1 MSGAKGVV
9 AVWVGGRLLQWVCG
23 WREWRD
29 GGMMVGGKRYRLK
42 EERETEGRRER
53 REWSKSLKRRKNAL
67 VGGCAEEVLAVGVQK
82 GWE

>member
-23 WREWRD
+23 WRECRD

-67 VGGCAEEVLAVGVQK
+67 VGGCAEEVLGVGVQK

>member
-1 MSGAKGVV
+1 MGVYVSGS
-9 AVWVGGRLLQWVCG
+9 VGGG
-23 WREWRD
+23 NGGD